1 MNQDY
6 YTKLTTTLRRHSNL
20 ENKLPM
26 EKYMKNHFSFLGI
39 KAPELKAIVKTFFQE
54 EGKPDV
60 HTLHDIVLSL
70 WHEPEREFQYVALHI
85 LVANKKYLTV
95 DDIPILE
102 KMVVEKSWWDTVDL
116 IASNLIGYL
125 LMDNEESIEGY
136 TEKWIYSDNMWLNR
150 TAILYQLKY
159 KEKTDVTRLFRY
171 IGLMKHSKEFF
182 IQKAIGWAL
191 REYSKT
197 NPSTVEEF
205 IKETADLAPLSVR
218 EGLKIIRKK

>member
-26 EKYMKNHFSFLGI
+26 EKYMKNHFPFLGI
-39 KAPELKAIVKTFFQE
+39 KSPELKALVKTFFQA
-54 EGKPDV
+54 EGKPDM
-60 HTLHDIVLSL
+60 HLLRDIVLSL
-70 WHEPEREFQYVALHI
+70 WSEPEREFQYVALQI
-85 LVANKKYLTV
+85 LVANKKQLTI
-95 DDIPILE
+95 DDIPLLE
-102 KMVVEKSWWDTVDL
+102 KMVIEKSWWDTVDL

-125 LMDNEESIEGY
+125 LMDNEEAFEAF
-136 TEKWIYSDNMWLNR
+136 TEKWINSDNMWLNR

-171 IGLMKHSKEFF
+171 IGLMRHSKEFF

-197 NPSTVEEF
+197 DPTIIETYIQETV
-205 IKETADLAPLSVR
+205 LAPLSVR